1 MNSSAQQRSTPASE
15 SPPADKPKRLVSLD
29 AYRGFIMITLAA
41 GGFGFAATAKNLG
54 YGPEIS
60 PDSVIGQFWQMLVF
74 HSTHPKWNSQFGIFG
89 CSYWDLIQ
97 PSFMF
102 MVGVAMPYS
111 YARRQ
116 SEGQE
121 PVVMWRHAIKR
132 AIILVLLGVFLQS
145 RDMETN
151 WIFTNVLSQ
160 IGLGYL
166 FLFSLLGMQFRTQ
179 LIIAA
184 VVLTGYWLAFAV
196 YPAPTADFD
205 FAAVNSDGQWV
216 GHGLFSHFIKNTDMA
231 TSFDGWLL
239 NLFPRSTPFEL
250 HSGGYATLNFV
261 PSTVTMLFGVMSGQ
275 LLRGSRSPNEK
286 FRMLVYSGV
295 ICMVLAV
302 AAGFTICPIIKRNWT
317 PSWTLFSGAWVLW
330 LLAVFYWVIDVRR
343 WKKWSFPL
351 VVVGMNSIAIYF
363 MGALLKP
370 WAVRTLKI
378 HWGQELFVGDYG
390 PTVQAVSVAVVFW
403 LFCFWMY
410 RMKIFIRI

>member
-1 MNSSAQQRSTPASE
+1 MNSSAQQRSTPDSE

-41 GGFGFAATAKNLG
+41 GGFGFATTAKNLG
-54 YGPEIS
+54 YGPDIS
-60 PDSVIGQFWQMLVF
+60 PDSVVGQFWQMLAF
-74 HSTHPKWNSQFGIFG
+74 HSTHPEWNSQYGIFG

-116 SEGQE
+116 SEGQS

-302 AAGFTICPIIKRNWT
+302 AAGFTICPIIKRTWT

-330 LLAVFYWVIDVRR
+330 LLAVFYWVIDVRG

-370 WAVRTLKI
+370 WTVKTLKI
-378 HWGQELFVGDYG
+378 HLGPELFVGDCG